1 MFDISAGVSFQIVFL
16 FLFMVSSLEI
26 DVAFIFAFFIRY
38 IFLPTCSDIAVKLPH
53 RGDGV
58 VALDESLECA
68 LSNRTS
74 LAQNVPSISS
84 LQCWNF
90 LNLTM
95 APEYEGSTFTAF
107 SDTQYEKEKGHTAQ
121 TVFCAFLASTLRQ
134 TSFAC
139 SSDKPRSRLKRP
151 WPGYQHHDVPKLHD
165 VD

>member
-74 LAQNVPSISS
+74 LGQNVHSISS
-84 LQCWNF
+84 LQC
-90 LNLTM
+90 
-95 APEYEGSTFTAF
+95 
-107 SDTQYEKEKGHTAQ
+107 
-121 TVFCAFLASTLRQ
+121 
-134 TSFAC
+134 
-139 SSDKPRSRLKRP
+139 
-151 WPGYQHHDVPKLHD
+151 
-165 VD
+165 